1 MSEKVGG
8 TVGGIVARPWW
19 ERPGLEA
26 AGGRLHVAG
35 RDAETLARET
45 GTPLLVYDLANAQ
58 ERLLDLRGAFER
70 AGLPH
75 KLRVALKAQRS
86 PEFLAALRALG
97 VPGSP
102 GAVGLDACSLGEVEH
117 ALAHGFLP
125 SEVSVTGTNFT
136 ERELASMLAC
146 DVHVNADLLS
156 QLDRL
161 GRLAPHR
168 RAGLRVNPRLGAVNS
183 RSDAA
188 VYSGERPTKFGIYR
202 EDLGRAVE
210 VARTHDLTIDTVH
223 FHVANGMLDEDLPA
237 FDRAVAAVAEMV
249 EALIDWGCPIAEINA
264 GGGLGA
270 PYQAGE
276 GALDLDAYVAVLRS
290 RLGQF
295 GVTLSCE
302 PGEWVSALAGV
313 LLAEVATVE
322 ERLGHCFAG
331 LNVGWNVVNYRVV
344 YGLDVPVIHTTACT
358 APPLRPITF
367 AGNINE
373 GTDLFVEDLPFP
385 QVSEGDIVA
394 LYGVGGYTLTCYHP
408 HCLRPPAKALF
419 FHDRGPGFAASAPES
434 ATGPS

>member
-1 MSEKVGG
+1 M
-8 TVGGIVARPWW
+8 
-19 ERPGLEA
+19 
-26 AGGRLHVAG
+26 
-35 RDAETLARET
+35 
-45 GTPLLVYDLANAQ
+45 PLPMA
-58 ERLLDLRGAFER
+58 
-70 AGLPH
+70 
-75 KLRVALKAQRS
+75 S
-86 PEFLAALRALG
+86 
-97 VPGSP
+97 
-102 GAVGLDACSLGEVEH
+102 C
-117 ALAHGFLP
+117 P
-125 SEVSVTGTNFT
+125 SEVSVTGTKLT